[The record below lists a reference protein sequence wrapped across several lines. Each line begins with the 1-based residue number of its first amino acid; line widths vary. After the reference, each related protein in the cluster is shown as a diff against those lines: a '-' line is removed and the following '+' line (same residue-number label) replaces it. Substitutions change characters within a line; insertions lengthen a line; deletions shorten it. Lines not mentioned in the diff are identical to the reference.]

1 MNVQV
6 TARRLPPGPRRP
18 LLGALISPA
27 RDPLAL
33 LTRLARI
40 YGDIV
45 HLRVGGERAFLL
57 NHPQHIRDV
66 LVTHHKNFK
75 KSRGLERAK
84 KLLGEGLLTSEGAAH
99 LRQRRLIQPA
109 FHRERIAAYAS
120 VMTEHADRMR
130 QRWTSGEELDVSR
143 EMMRLTLSIVGKTLF
158 DRDVESRADEVG
170 VALTRV
176 LELFWVT
183 LLPLSDFIE
192 RLPVPAFRRG
202 RAARGQLDRLIYEM
216 IAERRAGG
224 RDRGDLLSML
234 LMAQDEE
241 DGGGL
246 TDQQVRDEAMTLLLA
261 GHETTANA
269 LAWTWYLVSR
279 APEVETRLH
288 EEIDRVLDGR
298 LPGAADFGALP
309 FVEKVVTEAMRL
321 YPPAWIIGR
330 RAIHDYPIG
339 DFVAPAG
346 TILFMSA
353 YVMQRDPRYYD
364 DSERFL
370 PERWT
375 PGFKASLPKFAY
387 FPFGGGPRQC
397 IGEPFAWMELVL
409 LVATIA
415 QRWRLRLAA
424 DRPVVPQ
431 PLVTL
436 RPRHGIKV
444 VVTTR

>member
-1 MNVQV
+1 M
-6 TARRLPPGPRRP
+6 
-18 LLGALISPA
+18 LGAIISPA

-33 LTRLARI
+33 LTRLART
-40 YGDIV
+40 YGDVVYFRI
-45 HLRVGGERAFLL
+45 GGERAFLL

-66 LVTHHKNFK
+66 LVTHHKNFT

-84 KLLGEGLLTSEGAAH
+84 KLLGEGLLTSEGAPH
-99 LRQRRLIQPA
+99 LRQRRLLQPA

-130 QRWTSGEELDVSR
+130 QRWTSGAELDISR

-158 DRDVESRADEVG
+158 DRDVESQADEVG

-183 LLPLSDFIE
+183 LLPFSDFIDK
-192 RLPVPAFRRG
+192 LPLPAMRRG
-202 RAARGQLDRLIYEM
+202 RAARAKLDRLIYEL

-224 RDRGDLLSML
+224 QDRGDLLSML

-241 DGGGL
+241 DGVGL
-246 TDQQVRDEAMTLLLA
+246 TDRQVRDEAMTLLLA

-279 APEVETRLH
+279 APEVEARLH
-288 EEIDRVLDGR
+288 EEIDRVLQGR
-298 LPGAADFGALP
+298 LPGAADVAALS
-309 FVEKVVTEAMRL
+309 FVEKVVTESMRL
-321 YPPAWIIGR
+321 YPPAWLIGR

-339 DFVAPAG
+339 EFVAPARAL
-346 TILFMSA
+346 LFMTP
-353 YVMQRDPRYYD
+353 YVMQRDPRYYAD
-364 DSERFL
+364 GDRFL

-375 PGFKASLPKFAY
+375 PEFKAALPKYAY

-415 QRWRLRLAA
+415 QRWRLRLAQEH
-424 DRPVVPQ
+424 PPVPQ
-431 PLVTL
+431 PVVTL
-436 RPRHGIKV
+436 RPKHGITMTPV
-444 VVTTR
+444 LRT